1 MDQTNKCFVCENC
14 LGNTFSLCL
23 KKDGKKYHTCSY
35 DCNIEMKDEF
45 GEDYWE
51 YVINKTDFITPLSG
65 PFTNPFIIK
74 ENQKINKSIFD
85 SNLYNFTEDEQ
96 FINPERYE
104 SQYEIYLENKRIDQ
118 IFDESD
124 NSSNYSYGSE

>member
-14 LGNTFSLCL
+14 LGNTFSLFL
-23 KKDGKKYHTCSY
+23 KKDNKKYHTCSY
-35 DCNIEMKDEF
+35 DCNMEMKDEF
-45 GEDYWE
+45 GEDYWD
-51 YVINKTDFITPLSG
+51 YVINKTDFITPLSC
-65 PFTNPFIIK
+65 PFINPFIIK
-74 ENQKINKSIFD
+74 ENQKMNKSIFD
-85 SNLYNFTEDEQ
+85 SNLYDFTEDEQ

>member
-1 MDQTNKCFVCENC
+1 MNRATTKYQEENQQRS
-14 LGNTFSLCL
+14 GH
-23 KKDGKKYHTCSY
+23 GKIVS
-35 DCNIEMKDEF
+35 
-45 GEDYWE
+45 
-51 YVINKTDFITPLSG
+51 INKTDFITPLSG

-104 SQYEIYLENKRIDQ
+104 SQYEIYLENKRIDE